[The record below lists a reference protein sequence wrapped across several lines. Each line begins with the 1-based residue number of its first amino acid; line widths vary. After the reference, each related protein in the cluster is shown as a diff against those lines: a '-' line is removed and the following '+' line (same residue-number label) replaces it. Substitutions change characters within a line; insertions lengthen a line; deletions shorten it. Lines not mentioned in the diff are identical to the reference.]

1 VKKRSVLSF
10 PEGVLGLT
18 GMALIAIGAWLTVGE
33 PASATTLT
41 YVGGALL
48 ILAVLHRRIA
58 HLKVGSS
65 GVELGLAQDL
75 RGSGAPA
82 LAEAVSGTELPRIV
96 TAYEVV
102 RESLLDDAGT
112 RIKLQDLLV
121 ERAAMLAKR
130 ETLVRDELEK
140 AFLQGTAAVRVLV
153 LGLMLG
159 DPRLLSVT
167 VLRDAI
173 EQSLT
178 ANEQYQALRLAVDS
192 AHLLSEREI
201 QGLIALAEANPNI
214 AEAQRTD
221 AGRWDKLQKLKA
233 KADQRR
239 AGGLH

>member
-1 VKKRSVLSF
+1 VKKRPFLSF
-10 PEGVLGLT
+10 PEAILGLT
-18 GMALIAIGAWLTVGE
+18 GLALIAIGAWRTIGE
-33 PASATTLT
+33 PVNATTLT

-48 ILAVLHRRIA
+48 VLAVLHRRIA
-58 HLKVGSS
+58 HVKVGSG
-65 GVELGLAQDL
+65 GVELGLAQEL

-102 RESLLDDAGT
+102 REALFDDADT
-112 RIKLQDLLV
+112 RIRLQDLLV

-159 DPRLLSVT
+159 DSRLLSVT

-173 EQSLT
+173 ERSLT
-178 ANEQYQALRLAVDS
+178 GNEQYQALRLAVDS

-201 QGLIALAEANPNI
+201 QGLIALAEANPHI
-214 AEAQRTD
+214 EEAKRTD

-233 KADQRR
+233 KAAQRR
-239 AGGLH
+239 AEGPR